1 MIYNTS
7 DFLKG
12 GKIISK
18 YILLLYK
25 QFCDSLGK
33 KFNEVNVFEDNDFIS
48 WIINMQK
55 VSKEYINFLSYIGVV
70 NNQNILVEVNK
81 GKYDSLFLN
90 DILIVSQFAK
100 TMNLNDSKL
109 LICDNIPIIQ
119 SGSILYDSSNIDFF
133 ITHNPYNSYYL
144 SDLDQ
149 VHLLG
154 CNICFGMFGKIHDS
168 DRLLK
173 LRSLKQFAGSLD
185 EQFKIYYDTN
195 NDYYFGCIKSQRKV
209 MKLVKTK

>member
-1 MIYNTS
+1 
-7 DFLKG
+7 
-12 GKIISK
+12 
-18 YILLLYK
+18 
-25 QFCDSLGK
+25 
-33 KFNEVNVFEDNDFIS
+33 
-48 WIINMQK
+48 MQK

-100 TMNLNDSKL
+100 TMNFNDSKL
-109 LICDNIPIIQ
+109 LICDNIPTIQ

-133 ITHNPYNSYYL
+133 ITHNPYNPYYL
-144 SDLDQ
+144 SNLDQ
-149 VHLLG
+149 IHLLG
-154 CNICFGMFGKIHDS
+154 YFGMFGTIHDP

-173 LRSLKQFAGSLD
+173 LRVLKQFAGSLD

-195 NDYYFGCIKSQRKV
+195 NDCYFGCIKSQRKIK
-209 MKLVKTK
+209 KLVKTK

>member
-1 MIYNTS
+1 MPTYM
-7 DFLKG
+7 
-12 GKIISK
+12 
-18 YILLLYK
+18 LLLYK

-33 KFNEVNVFEDNDFIS
+33 KFNKVNIIDDNDFAS

-55 VSKEYINFLSYIGVV
+55 ASKEYISFLNYIGVI
-70 NNQNILVEVNK
+70 NNQNILAEINK

>member
-1 MIYNTS
+1 M
-7 DFLKG
+7 
-12 GKIISK
+12 SK
-18 YILLLYK
+18 YILFLYK

-33 KFNEVNVFEDNDFIS
+33 EFDEVNIFEDNDFIS

-55 VSKEYINFLSYIGVV
+55 VSKEYVNFLSYIGVV
-70 NNQNILVEVNK
+70 NNRNILAEMNK
-81 GKYDSLFLN
+81 GKYDSLVLN

-100 TMNLNDSKL
+100 TMNFNDSKL
-109 LICDNIPIIQ
+109 LICDNIPTIQ

-133 ITHNPYNSYYL
+133 ITHNPYNPYYL
-144 SDLDQ
+144 SNLDQ
-149 VHLLG
+149 IHLLG
-154 CNICFGMFGKIHDS
+154 YNICFGMFGTIHDP

-173 LRSLKQFAGSLD
+173 LRALKQFAGSLD
-185 EQFKIYYDTN
+185 DQLKMYYDTN